1 MLTLLLLFRL
11 ILAFAVGSIWVATVT
26 VVTERKG
33 IAWGILGGLPST
45 AAIALLF
52 IGLNQS
58 IEAAVNTS
66 IVLPLIFSVSN
77 GFLLF
82 YAVLAKRGFVKGLGM
97 SLFVWFAASAA
108 IVISGIN
115 DYIVCLTFGGVISII
130 IFFMFT
136 RLELPHFGSQGRLYG
151 NREIAIRGLIA
162 GILVAI
168 SVLLSQTS
176 GPIIGGIAAS
186 FPAVYTSTILIL
198 KRSRGTDFSRSMT
211 KSLGFSGIL
220 TVIPYSVAV
229 HFLYPTVGVWLGTLL
244 AYLVVLPLA
253 FLAYII
259 VKHPA

>member
-1 MLTLLLLFRL
+1 MLTTLLLLRL

-33 IAWGILGGLPST
+33 TAWSILGGLPST
-45 AAIALLF
+45 AAISLLF

-58 IEAAVNTS
+58 VEAAVDTS
-66 IVLPLIFSVSN
+66 VVLPLIFSVSN
-77 GFLLF
+77 AFLLF
-82 YAVLAKRGFVKGLGM
+82 YAVLAKKGFGKGLGT

-108 IVISGIN
+108 IVVHGIS
-115 DYIVCLTFGGVISII
+115 DYIVCLIVGGVISII

-136 RLELPHFGSQGRLYG
+136 RLKLPQLGSQDRLYG

-162 GILVAI
+162 GSLVAS

-186 FPAVYTSTILIL
+186 FPAVYTSTIIIL
-198 KRSRGTDFSRSMT
+198 KYSRGTDFSRSMT
-211 KSLGFSGIL
+211 KSLAFSGIL

-229 HFLYPTVGVWLGTLL
+229 NFLYPIVGVWIGTLL
-244 AYLVVLPLA
+244 AYLVVLPLP
-253 FLAYII
+253 F
-259 VKHPA
+259 